1 MKPAPPV
8 TIART
13 GASYVRVQRRR
24 LVVTAADGVELVG
37 ELVTPNGVHAVSAAL
52 ILSGSGPLDRD
63 SNMPRQKLDIAN
75 ALASTLAAHGI
86 ASLRYDKRGVGESGG
101 DHLRTGFDEE
111 TDDAD
116 AALRTLRAT
125 PGIDP
130 GHVLVI
136 GHSLGADIAIR
147 LAVRHEWL
155 AGIVLL
161 SASCRSGLA
170 VMEWQSERIAGTF
183 RGVQRL
189 LRRPFL
195 WNQARTRRRLL
206 SSSGDVLRVTFVKQ
220 PARWFRE
227 IMAYDPSRDLQAV
240 RCPVLAITGR
250 DDIQVDPDD
259 VARIGELVA
268 GPFTGETPD
277 GLTHL
282 LRVHAGPPSLSSYGA
297 QMKELVDAAL
307 LERVAAWAR
316 SDSARRPP

>member
-1 MKPAPPV
+1 MNPAPPV

-13 GASYVRVQRRR
+13 GASYVRVERRR

-37 ELVTPNGVHAVSAAL
+37 ELVDPGGARAAPAAL

-75 ALASTLAAHGI
+75 AVASALAANGI

-101 DHLRTGFDEE
+101 GYLGTGFDEE

-116 AALRTLRAT
+116 AALQALRALH
-125 PGIDP
+125 GIDP
-130 GHVLVI
+130 GRVVVV

-147 LAVRHEWL
+147 LAARHDWL

-161 SASCRSGLA
+161 SGSCRSGLDT
-170 VMEWQSERIAGTF
+170 MEWQSERIAGPF
-183 RGVQRL
+183 RGLQRP

-206 SSSGDVLRVTFVKQ
+206 ASRGDILRVTGSKQ

-227 IMAYDPSRDLQAV
+227 IMDYDSTRELQAV

-250 DDIQVDPDD
+250 DDIQVDPGD
-259 VARIGELVA
+259 VARMGELVA

-297 QMKELVDAAL
+297 QMKEPVDAAL
-307 LERVAAWAR
+307 LERVAAWAKER
-316 SDSARRPP
+316 